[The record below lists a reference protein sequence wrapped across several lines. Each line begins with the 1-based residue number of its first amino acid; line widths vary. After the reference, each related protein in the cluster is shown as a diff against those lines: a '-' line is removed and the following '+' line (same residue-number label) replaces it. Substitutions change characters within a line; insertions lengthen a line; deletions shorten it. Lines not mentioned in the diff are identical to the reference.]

1 MTRKKKDHSESFK
14 YIKSEERKMDFVRGV
29 IQLINKFKTT
39 LNIWESAGRDNVI
52 HCSSSS
58 FIREV
63 RNLLNCEQFLR
74 CVPGYSEVVLNEQ
87 DIQQIKQEI
96 STISIPKTG
105 SYCLDCYKQKRNWHE
120 WLAETGQY
128 DANITERDGFVYF
141 LKNGFNW
148 KIGATNQNNPLDRVK
163 EHTKYFPELKL
174 EILIWCDKPFEIERW
189 FHSYFDER
197 NQRVHGRY
205 ELFKFDTASEDQAW
219 EDFYKSDLCK
229 TNEDRN
235 KLFIGAI
242 RLASHKIICDLH

>member
-128 DANITERDGFVYF
+128 DANIIHILTKGINVYMEGMNYLNLILLPKTKLGKTFIKATYAKQMRIEINF
-141 LKNGFNW
+141 L
-148 KIGATNQNNPLDRVK
+148 
-163 EHTKYFPELKL
+163 
-174 EILIWCDKPFEIERW
+174 
-189 FHSYFDER
+189 
-197 NQRVHGRY
+197 
-205 ELFKFDTASEDQAW
+205 
-219 EDFYKSDLCK
+219 
-229 TNEDRN
+229 
-235 KLFIGAI
+235 
-242 RLASHKIICDLH
+242 